1 MAEDQHEQE
10 DVTSIFD
17 HYRVSARSIW
27 NTAFWRDPHLR
38 EWDFID
44 AFDAIQ
50 RILFDS
56 LVLSKI
62 DMEFPAEHLF
72 RKAIPFIHISPSA
85 GQCPIMIQNP
95 RGPTMT
101 GYWDDPV
108 NRMSAN
114 NTEMHFIDC
123 FDWNR
128 MAARDFHYYHVSIAR
143 FDEHPRLVG
152 REALVETHVR
162 ALFVDEGVSP

>member
-1 MAEDQHEQE
+1 MAEDLKKQV
-10 DVTSIFD
+10 DVTAIFD

-27 NTAFWRDPHLR
+27 NTAFWPDPQLR

-44 AFDAIQ
+44 AFDDIQ

-62 DMEFPAEHLF
+62 DMEFSAEHLF
-72 RKAIPFIHISPSA
+72 RKAIPFIHVSPAA

-95 RGPTMT
+95 RGPNMR

-108 NRMSAN
+108 NQISAN
-114 NTEMHFIDC
+114 SVEIHFIDF

-128 MAARDFHYYHVSIAR
+128 MAVRDFHYYRVSIVR
-143 FDEHPRLVG
+143 FDEYPHLLG
-152 REALVETHVR
+152 REALIESQYASV
-162 ALFVDEGVSP
+162 LFANE

>member
-1 MAEDQHEQE
+1 MEEEMHEQQ
-10 DVTSIFD
+10 DITAIFD

-27 NTAFWRDPHLR
+27 NTAFWPDPQLR

-44 AFDAIQ
+44 AFDDIQ

-62 DMEFPAEHLF
+62 DKEFSTEHLF

-85 GQCPIMIQNP
+85 GRCPIMIQNP
-95 RGPTMT
+95 RGPNMT

-108 NRMSAN
+108 NQISASHVK
-114 NTEMHFIDC
+114 MHFIDF

-128 MAARDFHYYHVSIAR
+128 MAVRDFHYYHVSITR
-143 FDEHPRLVG
+143 FDEHPHLVG
-152 REALVETHVR
+152 REALIETHYVR
-162 ALFVDEGVSP
+162 ALFDSE

>member
-1 MAEDQHEQE
+1 MHNDPALTDI
-10 DVTSIFD
+10 TAIFD

-27 NTAFWRDPHLR
+27 NTAFWPDPAMR

-44 AFDAIQ
+44 AFDEIQ
-50 RILFDS
+50 RILFNS

-62 DMEFPAEHLF
+62 DMEFAAEDLF
-72 RKAIPFIHISPSA
+72 RKPIPSIRLSPAA

-95 RGPTMT
+95 RGANMK

-108 NRMSAN
+108 NQISAN
-114 NTEMHFIDC
+114 NSEMHFVDF

-128 MAARDFHYYHVSIAR
+128 MAVRDFHYYQVSIAR
-143 FDEHPRLVG
+143 FDEHPHLVG
-152 REALVETHVR
+152 REALIETQYAKV
-162 ALFVDEGVSP
+162 LFSGE